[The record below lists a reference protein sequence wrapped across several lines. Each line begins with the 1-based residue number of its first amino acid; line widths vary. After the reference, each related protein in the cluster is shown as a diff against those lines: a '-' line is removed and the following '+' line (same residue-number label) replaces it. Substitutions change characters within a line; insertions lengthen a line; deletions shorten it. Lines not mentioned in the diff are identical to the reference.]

1 MPDNNDKDSKKTA
14 PGTAALL
21 RETLEAR
28 RLRIEEDEN
37 ENVKNPFSLSAK
49 VNPTNN
55 TPQNT
60 PTLFTRKFNAPKANK
75 PNKSHTSTPPTIPD
89 IIVDEDDEPS
99 KDNAATPSVSA
110 QPTTPATNTPV
121 AQGQPLFIKRNP
133 SIASAIAE
141 QPTAWMD
148 APPLLSEMQAR
159 RKQAIQPHAS
169 MPSVEKSKTA
179 PEPQTKPDSL
189 NHFNA
194 PSNAINTLLKELLTS
209 VEDARKLPNDQRE
222 AYLKDFDLHVAKITS
237 LIAKREELIEEI
249 RSDFKAIK
257 STSFS
262 HMHNIQNALQDF
274 ERDIDRHERHARQAL
289 QTAQR
294 KRPIFV
300 MPVKP
305 IIVSDQDSAAIE
317 SNVSKKLPLTRHSHQ
332 RKKSQP
338 SFDFRELEA
347 LAKQSNRYSAQ
358 QGNEIDLHLH
368 RVTRRLKTD
377 AEKNHF
383 VTLIATLLKT
393 NGNIH
398 TLDLSGNQFSPAHLA
413 ILSDAMSNAINLTT
427 INMRQVNFE
436 KAPNLITFLGT
447 LSSNQKITAIYIDNC
462 LPETELERVVTEMQE
477 WHADQNPRAI
487 LPTDAIRL
495 QILKE
500 HVYGERLQTDIR
512 TQTALEKIIQME
524 HEISERI
531 DQAPAKQSPSSHTA
545 LEPIL
550 EENDD
555 DEEMILE
562 DFNPDE
568 FLIHAIPESDTDL
581 EFFVHYAKSASDT
594 NEEPLL
600 APDEKSD
607 IKSTTDFTHEK
618 HLPTHEDEILYFSDE
633 QDESQK
639 QKHPIILTEEYFLAE
654 SRTHD
659 KDQDNDSLVFFDDD
673 EETPSHIR
681 AQTNNPR
688 PHSRKSPS
696 FFTQS
701 TDSDNSSS
709 DSPKQQVGFID
720 TLTSTH
726 SDMEASSKPIHS
738 TRPKTILKD
747 HETSQNRHLR
757 IETLQELTQL
767 AQMIETC
774 NPKYALDDSESEK
787 IRTEL
792 SSLVTL
798 NLNSLTRQLNETKKQ
813 IAVDAICTI
822 IKNNFTVKE
831 IRLDHNKLTTD
842 HLASITTACLK
853 AKEANSPLEK
863 VSLKHSISA
872 DNLSSSRIE
881 DLVRLKREYK
891 ENLQLDSRTQ
901 KMVSR
906 IEAKQ
911 LIHACENY
919 MAYLVNE
926 IIIPTF
932 KKSEFSY
939 VYTASSPESLM
950 KKIMRDIGTER
961 SATRPLLNNQR
972 CAIAIARYQL
982 LQELSDT
989 MVKEKTSNRKVRT
1002 FDNKYRNM
1010 KSQFPQTCPAEDR
1023 PAEAAFLKAVGD
1035 TKGQRHQQVRGYFFK
1050 PKVKKNLE
1058 RPKTAAKAKKNP
1070 NK

>member
-1 MPDNNDKDSKKTA
+1 MI
-14 PGTAALL
+14 
-21 RETLEAR
+21 
-28 RLRIEEDEN
+28 IE
-37 ENVKNPFSLSAK
+37 
-49 VNPTNN
+49 
-55 TPQNT
+55 
-60 PTLFTRKFNAPKANK
+60 
-75 PNKSHTSTPPTIPD
+75 
-89 IIVDEDDEPS
+89 
-99 KDNAATPSVSA
+99 
-110 QPTTPATNTPV
+110 
-121 AQGQPLFIKRNP
+121 
-133 SIASAIAE
+133 
-141 QPTAWMD
+141 
-148 APPLLSEMQAR
+148 
-159 RKQAIQPHAS
+159 
-169 MPSVEKSKTA
+169 
-179 PEPQTKPDSL
+179 
-189 NHFNA
+189 
-194 PSNAINTLLKELLTS
+194 
-209 VEDARKLPNDQRE
+209 
-222 AYLKDFDLHVAKITS
+222 Y
-237 LIAKREELIEEI
+237 
-249 RSDFKAIK
+249 
-257 STSFS
+257 
-262 HMHNIQNALQDF
+262 
-274 ERDIDRHERHARQAL
+274 
-289 QTAQR
+289 
-294 KRPIFV
+294 
-300 MPVKP
+300 
-305 IIVSDQDSAAIE
+305 
-317 SNVSKKLPLTRHSHQ
+317 
-332 RKKSQP
+332 
-338 SFDFRELEA
+338 
-347 LAKQSNRYSAQ
+347 
-358 QGNEIDLHLH
+358 
-368 RVTRRLKTD
+368 
-377 AEKNHF
+377 
-383 VTLIATLLKT
+383 
-393 NGNIH
+393 
-398 TLDLSGNQFSPAHLA
+398 
-413 ILSDAMSNAINLTT
+413 
-427 INMRQVNFE
+427 
-436 KAPNLITFLGT
+436 
-447 LSSNQKITAIYIDNC
+447 
-462 LPETELERVVTEMQE
+462 
-477 WHADQNPRAI
+477 
-487 LPTDAIRL
+487 
-495 QILKE
+495 
-500 HVYGERLQTDIR
+500 
-512 TQTALEKIIQME
+512 
-524 HEISERI
+524 
-531 DQAPAKQSPSSHTA
+531 
-545 LEPIL
+545 
-550 EENDD
+550 
-555 DEEMILE
+555 
-562 DFNPDE
+562 FNPDE